1 MTPDRA
7 VLALLVLPVMAVIS
21 LGFLVR
27 AFVDGGGNHWPVWV
41 LVLGLSGGAW
51 LYFFATGAP

>member
-7 VLALLVLPVMAVIS
+7 IFALLVLPVVGVIS

-27 AFVDGGGNHWPVWV
+27 AFVDGGGNHWPVWA
-41 LVLGLSGGAW
+41 LVLAASCGAW
-51 LYFFATGAP
+51 LYFITETP

>member
-7 VLALLVLPVMAVIS
+7 IFALLVLPVVGVIS

-41 LVLGLSGGAW
+41 LVLAASCGAW
-51 LYFFATGAP
+51 LYFITETP

>member
-7 VLALLVLPVMAVIS
+7 IFALLVLPVVGVIS

-27 AFVDGGGNHWPVWV
+27 AFVDGGGTHWPVWA
-41 LVLGLSGGAW
+41 LVLAASCGAW
-51 LYFFATGAP
+51 LYFITETP